1 MQFFWF
7 QKFVCTTI
15 RPTLLSYKEIYD
27 YDGCAQF
34 VSDYLTFFP
43 LDPPIDLVSLLF
55 FMNKRRFLIYL
66 ISMFSLYNYTLCL
79 CILDSV

>member
-43 LDPPIDLVSLLF
+43 LDPPIDLVSLL
-55 FMNKRRFLIYL
+55 MRFPH
-66 ISMFSLYNYTLCL
+66 ISYFNVLF
-79 CILDSV
+79 V